1 MQTMLKQKA
10 DRIITEY
17 LEKIYGFAVKKSFYY
32 DEAEDLAAEIV
43 SEVYRSLLVSDEIYN
58 IEGYVW
64 RISEHVYAKYVASKK
79 KNAGVS
85 LDGIELPDE
94 TEFYAGDPNEEIALL
109 RREIGFLTETRREIV
124 YAFYFE
130 DQTISAISKNKGIPE
145 GTVKWHLNKAKN
157 DLKEGYIMKRTIGKL
172 GLKPV
177 QAQGMG
183 HNGDPGPNGVAAP
196 EKFLGDKLNL
206 NIVYSV
212 YFEPKTKEEIA
223 EELGM
228 TLVYIEDKIDYL
240 EANGFLVREKGDRYT
255 TYVQFS
261 PETYSAERREKRFK
275 KQMEAAE
282 ILAREY
288 APKVREAIANVKD
301 VYLPSG
307 NRELLEA
314 AAIFYGVA
322 LCCNVDLPKK
332 NLSRYTIRT
341 TNGGAYRAYVDLPQ
355 TQSDPDY
362 KGTMP
367 DLSVYGTCGSM
378 NRYSDKYPVRS
389 WSIDSKFDSRKG
401 WWENNLQSD
410 YDALYEAMTG
420 MIEESEVNAEKF
432 ARLRERGFYKN
443 GKVQTVIVKGDAGAF
458 FSLIP
463 KADPSIAKLFTDFA
477 LENAMAEAKDY
488 PTQMQDLVVAEHTAG
503 FIGNRVAVM
512 VLDILYGNGTFKPL
526 TEEEKV
532 TANLLVFS
540 DVLPKV

>member
-1 MQTMLKQKA
+1 MLKQKA

-17 LEKIYGFAVKKSFYY
+17 LQKIYGFAVKKSFYY

-79 KNAGVS
+79 RNAGVS
-85 LDGIELPDE
+85 LDGVDLPDE
-94 TEFYAGDPNEEIALL
+94 TEFYEGDPNEEIQLL
-109 RREIGFLTETRREIV
+109 RREIGFLTEKRREIV

-130 DQTISAISKNKGIPE
+130 NKTISEISGKTGIPE

-172 GLKPV
+172 GLKPI

-183 HNGDPGPNGVAAP
+183 HNGDPGENGVAAP

-240 EANGFLVREKGDRYT
+240 EANGFLVRQAGDRYT
-255 TYVQFS
+255 TYVNFS
-261 PETYSAERREKRFK
+261 PETYSLERMEKEYK
-275 KQMEAAE
+275 KQLEAAE

-322 LCCNVDLPKK
+322 LRCSTNLPQK
-332 NLSRYTIRT
+332 NLSRYMIRT

-362 KGTMP
+362 KTDMP

-410 YDALYEAMTG
+410 YDALYEVMTG
-420 MIEESEVNAEKF
+420 MIEENAANAEKF
-432 ARLRERGFYKN
+432 ARLYTRGFYKK
-443 GKVQTVIVKGDAGAF
+443 GKVQTMVIKGNADAF

-463 KADPSIAKLFTDFA
+463 QADASITRRFTDFA

-488 PTQMQDLVVAEHTAG
+488 PPQMQDLIVAEKAAS

-512 VLDILYGNGTFKPL
+512 VLDILYGNGTFKAL

-532 TANLLVFS
+532 AANLLVFS
-540 DVLPKV
+540 DVLPKA

>member
-1 MQTMLKQKA
+1 MLKQKA

-43 SEVYRSLLVSDEIYN
+43 AEVYRSLLVSDEIYN

-94 TEFYAGDPNEEIALL
+94 TEFYEGDPNEEIQLL

-130 DQTISAISKNKGIPE
+130 DKTISEISKNTGIPE

-172 GLKPV
+172 GLKPI
-177 QAQGMG
+177 QAYGIG
-183 HNGDPGPNGVAAP
+183 HNGDPGENGVAAP

-240 EANGFLVREKGDRYT
+240 EANGFLVRKEGGRYT
-255 TYVQFS
+255 TYVNFS
-261 PETYSAERREKRFK
+261 PETYSAERREKQFK

-288 APKVREAIANVKD
+288 APKVREAIASVKD
-301 VYLPSG
+301 VYLPTD

-322 LCCNVDLPKK
+322 LKCNVELPQK

-341 TNGGAYRAYVDLPQ
+341 ANGGKYRAYVELPQ

-362 KGTMP
+362 KADMP

-410 YDALYEAMTG
+410 YDALYEVMTG
-420 MIEESEVNAEKF
+420 MIEKNEANAEKF
-432 ARLRERGFYKN
+432 DRLHERGFYRN
-443 GKVQTVIVKGDAGAF
+443 GKIETMIVKGNANDF
-458 FSLIP
+458 FDLVPAAEPELMKKFSH
-463 KADPSIAKLFTDFA
+463 FA
-477 LENAMAEAKDY
+477 LENAMAIAKAY
-488 PTQMQDLVVAEHTAG
+488 PAQMQDLIVAENAAG

-512 VLDILYGNGTFKPL
+512 VLDILYGNGTFKAL

-540 DVLPKV
+540 DALPKA

>member
-1 MQTMLKQKA
+1 
-10 DRIITEY
+10 
-17 LEKIYGFAVKKSFYY
+17 
-32 DEAEDLAAEIV
+32 
-43 SEVYRSLLVSDEIYN
+43 
-58 IEGYVW
+58 
-64 RISEHVYAKYVASKK
+64 
-79 KNAGVS
+79 
-85 LDGIELPDE
+85 
-94 TEFYAGDPNEEIALL
+94 
-109 RREIGFLTETRREIV
+109 
-124 YAFYFE
+124 
-130 DQTISAISKNKGIPE
+130 
-145 GTVKWHLNKAKN
+145 
-157 DLKEGYIMKRTIGKL
+157 MKRTIGKL
-172 GLKPV
+172 GLKPI

-183 HNGDPGPNGVAAP
+183 HNGDPGENGVAAP

-255 TYVQFS
+255 TYVNFT
-261 PETYSAERREKRFK
+261 PETYSLERREKQFK
-275 KQMEAAE
+275 KQMEVAE
-282 ILAREY
+282 LLAREY
-288 APKVREAIANVKD
+288 APKVREAIANVSD

-322 LCCNVDLPKK
+322 LKCNVELPQK

-341 TNGGAYRAYVDLPQ
+341 TNGGKYRAYVDLPQ

-362 KGTMP
+362 KADMP

-389 WSIDSKFDSRKG
+389 WSIDSKFDSREG

-410 YDALYEAMTG
+410 YDALYEVMTG
-420 MIEESEVNAEKF
+420 AIEENEANAEKF

-443 GKVQTVIVKGDAGAF
+443 GKVQTVVVKGGANAF

-463 KADPSIAKLFTDFA
+463 EADASITKRFTDFA
-477 LENAMAEAKDY
+477 LENAMAVAKAY
-488 PTQMQDLVVAEHTAG
+488 PPQMQDLIVAEHAAG

-512 VLDILYGNGTFKPL
+512 VMDILYGNGTFKAL
-526 TEEEKV
+526 TEKEKV

-540 DVLPKV
+540 DVLPKA

>member
-1 MQTMLKQKA
+1 MLKQKA

-32 DEAEDLAAEIV
+32 DEAEELAAEIV
-43 SEVYRSLLVSDEIYN
+43 AEVYRSLLLSDEIYN

-94 TEFYAGDPNEEIALL
+94 TEFYEGDPMEEIKLL
-109 RREIGFLTETRREIV
+109 RREIGFLTKIRREII

-130 DQTISAISKNKGIPE
+130 DKTISEISESTGIPT

-172 GLKPV
+172 GLKPI

-183 HNGDPGPNGVAAP
+183 HNGDPGENGVATP

-240 EANGFLVREKGDRYT
+240 EANGFLVRQAGDRYT
-255 TYVQFS
+255 TYVNFS
-261 PETYSAERREKRFK
+261 PETYSLERIEKQLQ
-275 KQMEAAE
+275 KQMEVAE

-322 LCCNVDLPKK
+322 LKCNVEFPKK

-341 TNGGAYRAYVDLPQ
+341 ANGGCYRAYVELPQ

-362 KGTMP
+362 KADMP
-367 DLSVYGTCGSM
+367 SLSAYSTCGSM

-389 WSIDSKFDSRKG
+389 WSIDSKFDSREG

-420 MIEESEVNAEKF
+420 MIEENEVNAEKF
-432 ARLRERGFYKN
+432 ARLRERGFYQN
-443 GKVQTVIVKGDAGAF
+443 GKVQTVVVKGDAGAF

-463 KADPSIAKLFTDFA
+463 EADASITKRFTDFA
-477 LENAMAEAKDY
+477 LENAMAIAKAY
-488 PTQMQDLVVAEHTAG
+488 PPQMQDLVVAEHAAG

-512 VLDILYGNGTFKPL
+512 VMDILYGNGTFKPL
-526 TEEEKV
+526 TDEEKV

-540 DVLPKV
+540 DVLPKA